1 MKQWLGILLAV
12 ALLCAC
18 SRLPQIITDPGTAAS
33 AFQPACRMPFPRGTW
48 QLQHAIDATVRGRTM
63 GRLIGV
69 MILSA
74 PGRSIQ
80 CALMTIEGLVL
91 FSARYDGRLT
101 VERAVDPFDQPGFA
115 DGLIDDLTLIF
126 LAPET
131 AGRFGRTADGDL
143 ICRYPHA
150 DHQITDIVVRDPDHW
165 IINRYNDQGR
175 LLRRVSA
182 EREDTAG
189 DAGRSGIARHITL
202 QSRSG
207 SDYRLELTLIE
218 AVPIQPD

>member
-1 MKQWLGILLAV
+1 MKQWIGILSAVVLLA
-12 ALLCAC
+12 AC
-18 SRLPQIITDPGTAAS
+18 VRLPEIIIDPAS
-33 AFQPACRMPFPRGTW
+33 AAGGFEPACRMPFPRGAW
-48 QLQHAIDATVRGRTM
+48 QLQHTIDATVRGRAM
-63 GRLIGV
+63 GRLVGV
-69 MILSA
+69 MVLSA
-74 PGRSIQ
+74 PERSIQ

-115 DGLIDDLTLIF
+115 DGLIDDLILIF

-131 AGRFGRTADGDL
+131 AGRYGRTADDDL

-165 IINRYNDQGR
+165 IINRYDDQGR

-182 EREDTAG
+182 ERED
-189 DAGRSGIARHITL
+189 AGRSGIARHITL
-202 QSRSG
+202 ESRSA
-207 SDYRLELTLIE
+207 SDYRLALTLIE